1 MKRILVEL
9 EKVTKEYP
17 MGQETVKALR
27 GISLTIRENDFL
39 SIMGPS
45 GSGKSTLMHLIGCLD
60 TPTQGRISLAGRDV
74 SSLREKELAFIRNR
88 QIGFIF
94 QQFNLLSNLTILENV
109 MAPLLYAGVP
119 LKERERRAR
128 QMLERL
134 GLGDHLRHRP
144 NELSGGQRQ
153 RVAIA
158 RALINEPD
166 LILADEPTG
175 NLDTETGQ
183 AILNLLHEL
192 HREKRTIIIVTHDE
206 RIARLTHDLIK
217 IQDGKIV

>member
-1 MKRILVEL
+1 
-9 EKVTKEYP
+9 

-27 GISLTIRENDFL
+27 GISLTIYENEFL

-60 TPTQGRISLAGRDV
+60 TPTHGRIRLAGRDV
-74 SSLREKELAFIRNR
+74 SSLKEKELARIRNR
-88 QIGFIF
+88 QIGFVF
-94 QQFNLLSNLTILENV
+94 QQFNLLSNLTLLENV

-119 LKERERRAR
+119 LRERERRAR
-128 QMLERL
+128 QMLARL
-134 GLGDHLRHRP
+134 GLSDRLRHRP

-158 RALINEPD
+158 RALINEPQ

-183 AILNLLHEL
+183 AILNLLAEL

-206 RIARLTHDLIK
+206 RIASLTHDLIK